1 MRSHISF
8 LATIA
13 TFIAALAGASSVAHA
28 GGDER
33 APAPTSRTGS
43 ASAWRSIAYDDALTT
58 ARCVGD
64 PRTPVCAVETVYGCF
79 VRGGEMCRNI
89 IADADFAEVFA
100 QRGHSNDVIY
110 FRVLRLRHSHPQDRL
125 FHPRFDVDE
134 FLRPRT
140 TDVIVTVHRRICRLP
155 GPTCER
161 GKPLTMHF
169 LMRRFGSHW
178 KMISGTSERLD

>member
-1 MRSHISF
+1 MRRHISF

-64 PRTPVCAVETVYGCF
+64 PRTPVCAVETVFACL
-79 VRGGEMCRNI
+79 VRRGDLCRKVI
-89 IADADFAEVFA
+89 ETPEDAETYARQRPHFYDIVWYRVIKAWRVPPPEDWALKGYPVGPYKPRRGDRHVVIHRMKCRIDFPRCNLDRPETMRF
-100 QRGHSNDVIY
+100 
-110 FRVLRLRHSHPQDRL
+110 LLRHVGQEWKAIGWTTDRL
-125 FHPRFDVDE
+125 D
-134 FLRPRT
+134 
-140 TDVIVTVHRRICRLP
+140 
-155 GPTCER
+155 
-161 GKPLTMHF
+161 
-169 LMRRFGSHW
+169 
-178 KMISGTSERLD
+178 